1 MSSNSPPPNSAPSA
15 TNSSLNSNQKFDFIK
30 TFCELTKEFE
40 SPTSFWKWSAYAAV
54 AAQLRF
60 NCYLNW
66 GTSKLYPNLYVLLL
80 ADSAAYRKDA
90 PPELVAELLK
100 DCQHTKVIMG
110 RASWQ
115 GITDELAAD
124 AGNKRT
130 GIPIKDGAC
139 IVIALELTA
148 AFVED
153 PSLVKMMTEGYAFMA
168 EYEYI
173 LRKGKTKITNR
184 CINLLGGSNETLL
197 RDMYNTQANYGGLL
211 RRTCLIKPDGRR
223 PPNSLDD
230 PNSLMPAAHKQILI
244 DQLDIIKNLK
254 GEFIRTL
261 DARRVWK
268 DFYIKLYKSYEHV
281 KDKSGFVEGAH
292 TLISK
297 LAMLIAASQNTLV
310 ITEAIIYKAID
321 EILSL
326 KENYTSFMLGAG
338 KNPHANLGAIIL
350 STLWSYYQS
359 SNGVVKSLQRREI
372 LLKHWNEISSED
384 LDKLLITLEGAALIK
399 MISNGSEPG
408 YILTDIAKDIFMK
421 DPKTKA

>member
-1 MSSNSPPPNSAPSA
+1 
-15 TNSSLNSNQKFDFIK
+15 
-30 TFCELTKEFE
+30 
-40 SPTSFWKWSAYAAV
+40 
-54 AAQLRF
+54 
-60 NCYLNW
+60 
-66 GTSKLYPNLYVLLL
+66 
-80 ADSAAYRKDA
+80 
-90 PPELVAELLK
+90 
-100 DCQHTKVIMG
+100 MG

-115 GITDELAAD
+115 GITDELATD

-130 GIPIKDGAC
+130 GVPIKDGAA
-139 IVIALELTA
+139 IIIALELTSS
-148 AFVED
+148 FVED
-153 PSLVKMMTEGYAFMA
+153 PSLIKMMTEGYAFMA

-173 LRKGKTKITNR
+173 LRKGKTKVTNR

-197 RDMYNTQANYGGLL
+197 RDMYNTQASYGGLL

-230 PNSLMPAAHKQILI
+230 PTSLMPIAHKQILL

-254 GEFIRTL
+254 GEFIRTI
-261 DARRVWK
+261 DARRIWK
-268 DFYIKLYKSYEHV
+268 DFYIKLYNSYEYV

-350 STLWSYYQS
+350 STLWNYYQS

-384 LDKLLITLEGAALIK
+384 LDKLLLTLEGAALIK
-399 MISNGSEPG
+399 MVPSGNGPG
-408 YILTDIAKDIFMK
+408 YILTDEAKNIFIK
-421 DPKTKA
+421 DPKTKT